1 MARRGKTRRMRGGFN
16 LKKLVLAALAGL
28 SVQQPTSALTWKE
41 LSSGPMSKERIDQVA
56 QNVVT
61 WVAENRPK
69 GIVEVTLPKVEETL
83 QSLTA
88 WMNTPSEP
96 PSTVPQLPASKM
108 RDGRSYTW
116 KGKTFE
122 VSSWENLQNGM
133 LKVSPMEGDP
143 FTIGINEPVEEV
155 PQVDD
160 DEFGGR
166 RRKRNKTLRRKK

>member
-28 SVQQPTSALTWKE
+28 SLQQPSSALTWKE
-41 LSSGPMSKERIDQVA
+41 LSSGPMSKERIGQVA

-61 WVAENRPK
+61 WVATNRPK
-69 GIVEVTLPKVEETL
+69 SIAEVTLPNVEETL

-96 PSTVPQLPASKM
+96 VPHLTASKM

-122 VSSWENLQNGM
+122 VGSWETLQNGM
-133 LKVSPMEGDP
+133 LKVTPMEGDP

-155 PQVDD
+155 PEPV
-160 DEFGGR
+160 EESGGR